1 MLSDTHPVDLKQ
13 LLSDLVSEL
22 ESVENEINTA
32 LSDSMAVAKSIYKHE
47 EQLQETRLLA
57 NRYQKLLSQ
66 YKSDSERLTL
76 IVDGER
82 LINEHNEHLS
92 SHNCPFCNGEL
103 DESMQTS
110 YIDACRFELQTLIS
124 QLADLSEAIT
134 ETESEKE
141 VLSSTIEL
149 LKSQRVD
156 ISNNINSQLKP
167 KSTSLQEKIT
177 NIESFIEINQQLKS
191 MQVMQA
197 KLKADL
203 EAIENEDDD
212 KTPKYKP
219 KDRFESDF
227 YPEMSTLLDEMLS
240 QMSYKL
246 TQFRSAFFAKNNFD
260 IKINGNPKIQGNGQG
275 YTSFL
280 NSVVV
285 MAYRHVLY
293 KNAKYMP
300 SVFLIDT
307 PLLGLDERNKEEAQ
321 DSMKENLF
329 QYFIDHQNEGQLIII
344 ENTINLPNLDYASS
358 GVKEIKFTENK
369 YEGRYGFLYDVYN

>member
-82 LINEHNEHLS
+82 LMNEHNEHLS
-92 SHNCPFCNGEL
+92 SHNYPFCNGEL

-149 LKSQRVD
+149 LKSQRID

-227 YPEMSTLLDEMLS
+227 YTEMSTLLDEMLS

-358 GVKEIKFTENK
+358 AVKEIKFTENK